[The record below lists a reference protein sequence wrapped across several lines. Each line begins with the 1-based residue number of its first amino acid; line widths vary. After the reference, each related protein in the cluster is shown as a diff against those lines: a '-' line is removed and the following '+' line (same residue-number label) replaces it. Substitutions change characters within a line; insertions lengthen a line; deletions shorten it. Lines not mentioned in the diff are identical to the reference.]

1 MIVQTASQPIQV
13 AESSLEVSGCGR
25 NGMKRTNDPWKHWTL
40 RRTAI
45 ATVLAVLVMQSA
57 CSKNASPTPPPPPPP
72 APKASLTANPQTIQR
87 GQSSILT
94 WSTENATEVT
104 IDPIGRV
111 AERGS
116 DVVNP
121 TQSLTYQLTAKGPGG
136 ATQASVSITVTE
148 PSPSR

>member
-1 MIVQTASQPIQV
+1 
-13 AESSLEVSGCGR
+13 
-25 NGMKRTNDPWKHWTL
+25 MKRTNDTWKHWTL
-40 RRTAI
+40 RCTAI
-45 ATVLAVLVMQSA
+45 AALLTVIVMLGA
-57 CSKNASPTPPPPPPP
+57 CKNTPPTPPPPPPP
-72 APKASLTANPQTIQR
+72 APKASLTANPQILQR

-121 TQSLTYQLTAKGPGG
+121 TQSITYQLTAKGPGG
-136 ATQASVSITVTE
+136 TTQASVSITVTE